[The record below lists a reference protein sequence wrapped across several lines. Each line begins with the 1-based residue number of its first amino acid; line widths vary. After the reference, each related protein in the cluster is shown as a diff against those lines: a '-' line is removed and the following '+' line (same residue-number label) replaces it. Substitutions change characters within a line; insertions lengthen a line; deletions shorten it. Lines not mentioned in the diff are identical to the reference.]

1 MGKKARLV
9 RKTGINKGI
18 LLTDRQRLNW
28 LRLLR
33 SENIGA
39 VSFRNLIDHYK
50 TAENALGALPELSRK
65 GGLSTSVRITTI
77 EEAEKEM
84 QEAERLGIR
93 FIAVGEPDYPTFLKV
108 TEASP
113 PLIAIK
119 GDVSVFQKPSV
130 GIVGSRNAS
139 AAGKKLA
146 AQFAHF
152 LGDAGFTTIS
162 GLARGIDSIVHQ
174 ASLLTGTVA
183 VMAGGIDHIYPPEN
197 KKLYEDIIANGG
209 AIISEMP
216 IAWKPRAID
225 FPRRNRIIA
234 GLSLGLLV
242 VEAALR
248 SGSLITARQAAE
260 MGRLIFAV
268 PGSPLDPRSVGTNN
282 LIKDG
287 AQLTT
292 HPADIIETLTPLIP
306 ASPNSQLNFFEEEDA
321 ASLQFEKDNFSTPH
335 EKYQSPSCLGDDKE
349 RALVLSALSTTP
361 IDLDTLSTHS
371 GVALP
376 NLYLLLV
383 ELELAGKLTRHAG
396 GYVSLSSL
404 DLPQELQHY

>member
-1 MGKKARLV
+1 MAL
-9 RKTGINKGI
+9 KTGKNKGI

-50 TAENALGALPELSRK
+50 TAENALEALPELSRK
-65 GGLSTSVRITTI
+65 GGLPTSVRITTI

-84 QEAERLGIR
+84 QKAERLGIR
-93 FIAVGEPDYPTFLKV
+93 FIGVGEPDYPAFLKV
-108 TEASP
+108 MEASP

-119 GDVSVFQKPSV
+119 GNVSIFEKPSV

-183 VMAGGIDHIYPPEN
+183 VMAGGIDYIYPPEN
-197 KKLYEDIIANGG
+197 KRLHEDIINSGG

-216 IAWKPRAID
+216 ISWRPRAID
-225 FPRRNRIIA
+225 FPRRNRIVA

-260 MGRLIFAV
+260 MGRLTFAI

-287 AQLTT
+287 ALLTT
-292 HPADIIETLTPLIP
+292 HPSDIIEILTPLTP
-306 ASPNSQLNFFEEEDA
+306 TATPSQLNFFEEEKPI
-321 ASLQFEKDNFSTPH
+321 SLQLKKDNLSIIDKKNNT
-335 EKYQSPSCLGDDKE
+335 SSCVGDERE
-349 RALVLSALSTTP
+349 RAAILSALSTTP

-371 GVALP
+371 GVALS
-376 NLYLLLV
+376 NLYLLLI
-383 ELELAGKLTRHAG
+383 ELELAGKLIRHSG

-404 DLPQELQHY
+404 DLPQEPQHY

>member
-1 MGKKARLV
+1 MGKKTRLAL
-9 RKTGINKGI
+9 KTEMNKGI

-50 TAENALGALPELSRK
+50 TAENALAALPELSK
-65 GGLSTSVRITTI
+65 KSGLYTPIRIATLEDT
-77 EEAEKEM
+77 EKEM
-84 QEAERLGIR
+84 QKAERLGIR
-93 FIAVGEPDYPTFLKV
+93 FVGIGEPDYPAFLKV
-108 TEASP
+108 TEAAP

-119 GDVSVFQKPSV
+119 GNVSVFQKPSV

-139 AAGKKLA
+139 AAGKKLT
-146 AQFAHF
+146 AQFARF
-152 LGDAGFTTIS
+152 LGEAGFTIIS
-162 GLARGIDSIVHQ
+162 GLARGIDSIAHQ

-197 KKLYEDIIANGG
+197 KKLHEDIIANGG
-209 AIISEMP
+209 AIVSEMP
-216 IAWKPRAID
+216 ITWKPRAID

-260 MGRLIFAV
+260 IGRLIFAV

-287 AQLTT
+287 ALLTT
-292 HPADIIETLTPLIP
+292 HPSDIIETLTPLTP
-306 ASPNSQLNFFEEEDA
+306 TALNCQLNFFEEP
-321 ASLQFEKDNFSTPH
+321 STPQPGKKSFSSPD
-335 EKYQSPSCLGDDKE
+335 EKTSQPPSIKDDAE
-349 RALVLSALSTTP
+349 LVAVLSALSTTP
-361 IDLDTLSTHS
+361 IDLDTLCTHS
-371 GVALP
+371 GVSLP

-383 ELELAGKLTRHAG
+383 ELELAGKLIRHSD

-404 DLPQELQHY
+404 DLPQESQHY

>member
-1 MGKKARLV
+1 MAL
-9 RKTGINKGI
+9 KTGMNKGI

-50 TAENALGALPELSRK
+50 TAENALAALPDLSRK
-65 GGLSTSVRITTI
+65 GSLSAPIRIATL
-77 EEAEKEM
+77 EDAEKEI
-84 QEAERLGIR
+84 QEAERLGVR
-93 FIAVGEPDYPTFLKV
+93 FVGIGEPDYPAFLKV

-113 PLIAIK
+113 PLISIK
-119 GDVSVFQKPSV
+119 GNFSVFQKPSV

-139 AAGKKLA
+139 AAGKKLTT
-146 AQFAHF
+146 QFAHS
-152 LGDAGFTTIS
+152 LGYAGFTIIS
-162 GLARGIDSIVHQ
+162 GLARGVDSIAHQ
-174 ASLLTGTVA
+174 TSLQTGTVA

-197 KKLYEDIIANGG
+197 KKLYEEIIANGG

-234 GLSLGLLV
+234 GLSLALLV

-248 SGSLITARQAAE
+248 SGSLITARQATE
-260 MGRLIFAV
+260 MGRLIFAI

-287 AQLTT
+287 ALLTT
-292 HPADIIETLTPLIP
+292 HPSDIVEALTPLTP
-306 ASPNSQLNFFEEEDA
+306 TPTNSQLNFFEEP
-321 ASLQFEKDNFSTPH
+321 ASLPLEKNSFNSPDEKNTTP
-335 EKYQSPSCLGDDKE
+335 PPIGDDAE
-349 RALVLSALSTTP
+349 RTAVLSALSTTP

-371 GVALP
+371 GVSLP

-383 ELELAGKLTRHAG
+383 ELELAGKLIRHPG
-396 GYVSLSSL
+396 GYVSLLSL
-404 DLPQELQHY
+404 DLLQEPQHY

>member
-1 MGKKARLV
+1 MV
-9 RKTGINKGI
+9 RKKEINKEI
-18 LLTDRQRLNW
+18 LLTDRQRLSW

-50 TAENALGALPELSRK
+50 TAENALTALPELSRK
-65 GGLSTSVRITTI
+65 GGGSASIKIASL
-77 EEAEKEM
+77 EDAEKEI
-84 QEAERLGIR
+84 QEAERLGVR
-93 FIAVGEPDYPTFLKV
+93 FIGMGEPDYPAFLKV

-119 GDVSVFQKPSV
+119 GNVSIFQKTSI
-130 GIVGSRNAS
+130 GIIGSRNAS
-139 AAGKKLA
+139 AAGKKLT

-152 LGDAGFTTIS
+152 LGEADFVIIS
-162 GLARGIDSIVHQ
+162 GLARGIDSIAHQ
-174 ASLLTGTVA
+174 ASLKTGTVA

-216 IAWKPRAID
+216 ISWKPRAID

-234 GLSLGLLV
+234 ALSLGLLV

-260 MGRLIFAV
+260 MGRLIFAI

-287 AQLTT
+287 ALLTT
-292 HPADIIETLTPLIP
+292 HPSDIIETLTPLISP
-306 ASPNSQLNFFEEEDA
+306 PPNSQLNFFEEPSSLQLEKENFNSEDEKNYHPSLTGDDA
-321 ASLQFEKDNFSTPH
+321 A
-335 EKYQSPSCLGDDKE
+335 
-349 RALVLSALSTTP
+349 RAAVLSALSTTP
-361 IDLDTLSTHS
+361 IDIDTLSTHS
-371 GVALP
+371 GVSLP
-376 NLYLLLV
+376 NLYLLLI
-383 ELELAGKLTRHAG
+383 ELELAGKLIRHSG
-396 GYVSLSSL
+396 GYVSLSNL

>member
-1 MGKKARLV
+1 MAF
-9 RKTGINKGI
+9 KTRMNKGI
-18 LLTDRQRLNW
+18 LLTDRQRLSW
-28 LRLLR
+28 LQLLR

-50 TAENALGALPELSRK
+50 TAENALAALSELRK
-65 GGLSTSVRITTI
+65 KGKISSSLRIATV
-77 EEAEKEM
+77 EDAEKEI

-93 FIAVGEPDYPTFLKV
+93 FIGLGEPDYPSFLRMI
-108 TEASP
+108 EAPP

-119 GDVSVFQKPSV
+119 GNSSVFHKHSI

-152 LGDAGFTTIS
+152 LGDSGFTTIS

-197 KKLYEDIIANGG
+197 KKLQEDIISNGG

-216 IAWKPRAID
+216 ISWKPRAID

-260 MGRLIFAV
+260 MGRLTFAI

-287 AQLTT
+287 ALLTT
-292 HPADIIETLTPLIP
+292 HPSDIIETLTPLT
-306 ASPNSQLNFFEEEDA
+306 STSTNHQCDFFEEPL
-321 ASLQFEKDNFSTPH
+321 SLQLEKEEPYSSDVKNSTP
-335 EKYQSPSCLGDDKE
+335 PSLGDSVE
-349 RALVLSALSTTP
+349 RAAVLTALSTTP

-371 GVALP
+371 GVSLQ

-383 ELELAGKLTRHAG
+383 ELELAGKLTRHSG

-404 DLPQELQHY
+404 DPLQEPQHY

>member
-1 MGKKARLV
+1 MAH
-9 RKTGINKGI
+9 KTGINKGI

-50 TAENALGALPELSRK
+50 TAENALAALPELSRK
-65 GGLSTSVRITTI
+65 GGLSASSLRITTI
-77 EEAEKEM
+77 EDAEKEM

-93 FIAVGEPDYPTFLKV
+93 FIGVGEPDYPVFLKV
-108 TEASP
+108 IEASP

-119 GDVSVFQKPSV
+119 GNVSAFQTPSV

-146 AQFAHF
+146 SQFAHF

-174 ASLLTGTVA
+174 ASLLTGTIA

-234 GLSLGLLV
+234 ALSLGLLV
-242 VEAALR
+242 VEAATR

-260 MGRLIFAV
+260 MGRLIFAI
-268 PGSPLDPRSVGTNN
+268 PGSPLDPRSIGTNN

-287 AQLTT
+287 ALLTT
-292 HPADIIETLTPLIP
+292 HPSDIIEALTPLTP
-306 ASPNSQLNFFEEEDA
+306 TPTHSQLNFFEES
-321 ASLQFEKDNFSTPH
+321 ASLQFEKESFHSPD
-335 EKYQSPSCLGDDKE
+335 EKAYSPSPLGDDEE
-349 RALVLSALSTTP
+349 RTAVLSALSTTP

-371 GVALP
+371 GVSLP

-383 ELELAGKLTRHAG
+383 ELELAGKLIRHSG
-396 GYVSLSSL
+396 GYVSLAHS
-404 DLPQELQHY
+404 DLLQEPQHY

>member
-1 MGKKARLV
+1 MAFETR
-9 RKTGINKGI
+9 INKGI
-18 LLTDRQRLNW
+18 LLTDHQRLNW

-50 TAENALGALPELSRK
+50 TAESALAALPELGKK
-65 GGLSTSVRITTI
+65 GGLSATLRITTI

-84 QEAERLGIR
+84 QEAEKLGIR
-93 FIAVGEPDYPTFLKV
+93 FVCVGEPDYPNFLKMI
-108 TEASP
+108 EAPP

-119 GDVSVFQKPSV
+119 GNVSVFQKPSV

-146 AQFAHF
+146 TQFAHF
-152 LGDAGFTTIS
+152 LGNSGFTTVS

-174 ASLLTGTVA
+174 ASLQTGTVA
-183 VMAGGIDHIYPPEN
+183 VMAGGINHIYPPEN
-197 KKLYEDIIANGG
+197 KKLHEDITSNGG

-216 IAWKPRAID
+216 ISWKPRAID

-260 MGRLIFAV
+260 MGRLTFAI

-287 AQLTT
+287 ALLTT
-292 HPADIIETLTPLIP
+292 HPSDIIETLTPLI
-306 ASPNSQLNFFEEEDA
+306 SPFTYSQRDFFEEPPFLQLEKESLSSSDA
-321 ASLQFEKDNFSTPH
+321 KISIPL
-335 EKYQSPSCLGDDKE
+335 SPGDDAE
-349 RALVLSALSTTP
+349 RVAVLSVLSTTP

-371 GVALP
+371 GVSLQ

-383 ELELAGKLTRHAG
+383 ELELAGKLIRHSG
-396 GYVSLSSL
+396 GYVSLSSPNPL
-404 DLPQELQHY
+404 QESQHY

>member
-1 MGKKARLV
+1 MGKKAKLG
-9 RKTGINKGI
+9 RKAGINKGI

-50 TAENALGALPELSRK
+50 TAENALAALPELSRK
-65 GGLSTSVRITTI
+65 GGLATSIRIATL
-77 EEAEKEM
+77 EDAEKEM
-84 QEAERLGIR
+84 QKAERLGIR
-93 FIAVGEPDYPTFLKV
+93 FVGIGEPDYPAFLKV
-108 TEASP
+108 IEASP

-119 GDVSVFQKPSV
+119 GNVSVFEQSSV

-146 AQFAHF
+146 AQFAHS
-152 LGDAGFTTIS
+152 LGNAGFTIIS
-162 GLARGIDSIVHQ
+162 GLARGIDSIAHQ
-174 ASLLTGTVA
+174 ASLQTGTVA
-183 VMAGGIDHIYPPEN
+183 VMAGGVDHIYPPEN
-197 KKLYEDIIANGG
+197 KKLHEDIIANGG

-216 IAWKPRAID
+216 IGWKPRAID

-260 MGRLIFAV
+260 MGRLTFAI

-287 AQLTT
+287 ALLTT
-292 HPADIIETLTPLIP
+292 HPSDIVETLTPLIP
-306 ASPNSQLNFFEEEDA
+306 TPTNPQMNFFEEA
-321 ASLQFEKDNFSTPH
+321 NSLQLEKDSFNSPD
-335 EKYQSPSCLGDDKE
+335 EKESIPSCIGDEKE
-349 RALVLSALSTTP
+349 RLAVLCALSTTP

-371 GVALP
+371 GVPLSK
-376 NLYLLLV
+376 LYLLLV
-383 ELELAGKLTRHAG
+383 ELELAGKLIRHSG
-396 GYVSLSSL
+396 GYVSLSNFDPL
-404 DLPQELQHY
+404 QEPLHY

>member
-1 MGKKARLV
+1 M
-9 RKTGINKGI
+9 NKGI

-33 SENIGA
+33 SENIGS

-50 TAENALGALPELSRK
+50 TAENALAALPELSRK
-65 GGLSTSVRITTI
+65 GGLSTSIRITTI
-77 EEAEKEM
+77 EDAEKEM

-93 FIAVGEPDYPTFLKV
+93 FVGIGEPDYPVFLKV

-119 GDVSVFQKPSV
+119 GNILAFQKPSV

-152 LGDAGFTTIS
+152 LGEAGFTIIS
-162 GLARGIDSIVHQ
+162 GLARGIDSIAHQ

-183 VMAGGIDHIYPPEN
+183 VMAGGIDYIYPPEN
-197 KKLYEDIIANGG
+197 KKLHEDIISNGG

-260 MGRLIFAV
+260 MGRLTFAI

-282 LIKDG
+282 LIKEG
-287 AQLTT
+287 ALLTT
-292 HPADIIETLTPLIP
+292 HPSDIIETLTPLTP
-306 ASPNSQLNFFEEEDA
+306 TSKNSQLNFFEEPA
-321 ASLQFEKDNFSTPH
+321 PLQFEKEDS
-335 EKYQSPSCLGDDKE
+335 SPSGEKTNSLSPIGNDAE
-349 RALVLSALSTTP
+349 RTAVLSALSTTP

-371 GVALP
+371 GVSLP

-383 ELELAGKLTRHAG
+383 ELELAGKLIRHSG

-404 DLPQELQHY
+404 DLPQEPQHY

>member
-9 RKTGINKGI
+9 LKTGINKGI

-50 TAENALGALPELSRK
+50 TAENALEALPELSKK
-65 GGLSTSVRITTI
+65 GGLTTSIRIATL
-77 EEAEKEM
+77 EDAEKEM
-84 QEAERLGIR
+84 QKAERLGIR
-93 FIAVGEPDYPTFLKV
+93 FVGMGEPDYPAFLKV

-113 PLIAIK
+113 PLVAIK
-119 GDVSVFQKPSV
+119 GNFSVFQKPSV

-139 AAGKKLA
+139 AAGKKLT

-152 LGDAGFTTIS
+152 LGNADFTVIS
-162 GLARGIDSIVHQ
+162 GLARGIDSIAHQ

-216 IAWKPRAID
+216 ISWKPRAID

-242 VEAALR
+242 VEAAMR
-248 SGSLITARQAAE
+248 SGSLITARQATE
-260 MGRLIFAV
+260 LGRLIFAL

-287 AQLTT
+287 ALLTT
-292 HPADIIETLTPLIP
+292 HPSDIVETLTPLIP
-306 ASPNSQLNFFEEEDA
+306 NTVNPQLNLFEESS
-321 ASLQFEKDNFSTPH
+321 SLFEQENLSSTNVTN
-335 EKYQSPSCLGDDKE
+335 DKIAPLENTAE
-349 RALVLSALSTTP
+349 RAAVLSALSTTP

-371 GVALP
+371 GVSLQ

-383 ELELAGKLTRHAG
+383 ELDLAGKLIRHSG
-396 GYVSLSSL
+396 GYVSLSSS
-404 DLPQELQHY
+404 DLPQEFQRC

>member
-1 MGKKARLV
+1 M
-9 RKTGINKGI
+9 NKGI

-39 VSFRNLIDHYK
+39 VSFRNLIDHYQ
-50 TAENALGALPELSRK
+50 TAENALDALLELNKK
-65 GGLSTSVRITTI
+65 GSLCRSIKIATL
-77 EEAEKEM
+77 EDAEKEM
-84 QEAERLGIR
+84 QKAERLNIR
-93 FIAVGEPDYPTFLKV
+93 FVGIGEPDYPAYLKV

-119 GDVSVFQKPSV
+119 GDSSAFQKPSV

-139 AAGKKLA
+139 AAGKKLT

-152 LGDAGFTTIS
+152 LGNAGFTIIS
-162 GLARGIDSIVHQ
+162 GLARGIDSIAHQ
-174 ASLLTGTVA
+174 ASLQTGTIA

-197 KKLYEDIIANGG
+197 QKLYENIINNGG

-216 IAWKPRAID
+216 ISWKPRATD

-242 VEAALR
+242 VEAAMR

-260 MGRLIFAV
+260 MGRLVFAI
-268 PGSPLDPRSVGTNN
+268 PNSPLDPRSVGTNN
-282 LIKDG
+282 LIKNG
-287 AQLTT
+287 ALLST
-292 HPADIIETLTPLIP
+292 HPSDIIETLTPLTQNTV
-306 ASPNSQLNFFEEEDA
+306 NSQLDFFEKANSFQFQESIPT
-321 ASLQFEKDNFSTPH
+321 SLYPESSTP
-335 EKYQSPSCLGDDKE
+335 SPIRNDAE
-349 RALVLSALSTTP
+349 RAAVLSSLSTTP
-361 IDLDTLSTHS
+361 IDLDTLSAHS
-371 GVALP
+371 GVSLQ

-383 ELELAGKLTRHAG
+383 ELDLAGKLIRHSG
-396 GYVSLSSL
+396 GYVSLLNL
-404 DLPQELQHY
+404 DLPEEIQRY

>member
-1 MGKKARLV
+1 M
-9 RKTGINKGI
+9 NKGI

-39 VSFRNLIDHYK
+39 VSFRTLIDHYK
-50 TAENALGALPELSRK
+50 TAENALAALPELSRK
-65 GGLSTSVRITTI
+65 GGLSASIRITTI

-84 QEAERLGIR
+84 QEAEKLGIR
-93 FIAVGEPDYPTFLKV
+93 FIGVGEPDYPVFLKV

-113 PLIAIK
+113 PLIAVK
-119 GDVSVFQKPSV
+119 GDISVFQKPSV

-146 AQFAHF
+146 SQFAHF
-152 LGDAGFTTIS
+152 LGDTGFTTIS

-183 VMAGGIDHIYPPEN
+183 VMAGGIEHIYPPEN

-216 IAWKPRAID
+216 ISWKPRAID

-260 MGRLIFAV
+260 MGRLIFAI

-287 AQLTT
+287 ALLTT
-292 HPADIIETLTPLIP
+292 HPSDIIEMLSPLTPSP
-306 ASPNSQLNFFEEEDA
+306 ANFQLNFFEEGETA
-321 ASLQFEKDNFSTPH
+321 TLQFEKDNFN
-335 EKYQSPSCLGDDKE
+335 EYNNPSYFGDDKE
-349 RALVLSALSTTP
+349 RATVLSALSTTP

-396 GYVSLSSL
+396 GYVSLSSS
-404 DLPQELQHY
+404 DLLQEPQHY

>member
-1 MGKKARLV
+1 MGKKVRLGL
-9 RKTGINKGI
+9 KTGINKGI

-50 TAENALGALPELSRK
+50 TAENALAALPELSRK
-65 GGLSTSVRITTI
+65 GGLSTSIRITTI
-77 EEAEKEM
+77 EDAEKEM
-84 QEAERLGIR
+84 REAERLGIR
-93 FIAVGEPDYPTFLKV
+93 FVGIGEPDYPAFLKV

-119 GDVSVFQKPSV
+119 GNILVFQKPSV

-139 AAGKKLA
+139 AAGKKLT
-146 AQFAHF
+146 AQFANF
-152 LGDAGFTTIS
+152 LGESGFTTIS
-162 GLARGIDSIVHQ
+162 GLARGIDSIAHQ

-197 KKLYEDIIANGG
+197 KKLHEDIISNGG

-260 MGRLIFAV
+260 MGRLTFAI

-282 LIKDG
+282 LIKEG
-287 AQLTT
+287 ALLTT
-292 HPADIIETLTPLIP
+292 HPSDIIETLTPLAP
-306 ASPNSQLNFFEEEDA
+306 TPKNSQLNFFEEP
-321 ASLQFEKDNFSTPH
+321 ASLQFEKEDRFSSPD
-335 EKYQSPSCLGDDKE
+335 EKNNSLSSVGNDAE
-349 RALVLSALSTTP
+349 RAAVLSALSTTP
-361 IDLDTLSTHS
+361 IDLDTLSAHS
-371 GVALP
+371 GVSLP

-383 ELELAGKLTRHAG
+383 ELELAGKLTRHSG
-396 GYVSLSSL
+396 GYVSLSHL
-404 DLPQELQHY
+404 DLLQEPQHY

>member
-1 MGKKARLV
+1 M
-9 RKTGINKGI
+9 NKGI

-50 TAENALGALPELSRK
+50 TAENALAALPELSRK
-65 GGLSTSVRITTI
+65 GGLSTSIRITTI
-77 EEAEKEM
+77 EDAEKEM
-84 QEAERLGIR
+84 QAAERLGIR
-93 FIAVGEPDYPTFLKV
+93 FIGVGEPDYPPFLKV
-108 TEASP
+108 MEASP

-119 GDVSVFQKPSV
+119 GNISVFQKPSV

-152 LGDAGFTTIS
+152 LGNAGFATIS

-197 KKLYEDIIANGG
+197 KKLYEDIVANGG

-260 MGRLIFAV
+260 IGRLTFAI

-292 HPADIIETLTPLIP
+292 HPSDIIETLTPLTP
-306 ASPNSQLNFFEEEDA
+306 PPQNSQLNFFEEGEA
-321 ASLQFEKDNFSTPH
+321 ASIEFEKKQVNESNEKDN
-335 EKYQSPSCLGDDKE
+335 KPSALKNDKE
-349 RALVLSALSTTP
+349 RAAVFSALSTTP

-371 GVALP
+371 GVSLP

-383 ELELAGKLTRHAG
+383 ELELSGKLIRHSG
-396 GYVSLSSL
+396 GYVSLSNS
-404 DLPQELQHY
+404 DLLQEHQRY

>member
-1 MGKKARLV
+1 MGKKAKLG
-9 RKTGINKGI
+9 RKTGVNKGI

-50 TAENALGALPELSRK
+50 TAENALAALPELSRK
-65 GGLSTSVRITTI
+65 GGLATSIRIATL
-77 EEAEKEM
+77 EDAEKEM
-84 QEAERLGIR
+84 QEAEKLGIR
-93 FIAVGEPDYPTFLKV
+93 FVGIGEPDYPTFLKV

-119 GDVSVFQKPSV
+119 GNVSVFEKASV

-152 LGDAGFTTIS
+152 LGNADFTIIS
-162 GLARGIDSIVHQ
+162 GLARGIDSIAHQ
-174 ASLLTGTVA
+174 ASLQTGTVA

-197 KKLYEDIIANGG
+197 KKLHEDIIANGG

-216 IAWKPRAID
+216 IGWKPRAID

-242 VEAALR
+242 VEAALQ

-260 MGRLIFAV
+260 MGRLTFAI

-282 LIKDG
+282 LLKDG
-287 AQLTT
+287 ALLTT
-292 HPADIIETLTPLIP
+292 HPSDIIETLTPLIP
-306 ASPNSQLNFFEEEDA
+306 TPTNHQLNFFEELP
-321 ASLQFEKDNFSTPH
+321 SLQLEKDCFNSSD
-335 EKYQSPSCLGDDKE
+335 EKTNITSFVGDE
-349 RALVLSALSTTP
+349 RERRAVLSALSTTP
-361 IDLDTLSTHS
+361 IDLDTLSTNS
-371 GVALP
+371 GVSLS

-383 ELELAGKLTRHAG
+383 ELELAGKLIRHSG
-396 GYVSLSSL
+396 GYVSLSNF
-404 DLPQELQHY
+404 DLLQEPPHY

>member
-1 MGKKARLV
+1 MGKKVRLV
-9 RKTGINKGI
+9 RKTEINKGI
-18 LLTDRQRLNW
+18 LLTDRQRLSW

-50 TAENALGALPELSRK
+50 TAENALAALPELIRK
-65 GGLSTSVRITTI
+65 GGGSASIKIASLEDT
-77 EEAEKEM
+77 EKEI

-93 FIAVGEPDYPTFLKV
+93 FIGMGEPDYPVFLKV
-108 TEASP
+108 TEAPP

-119 GDVSVFQKPSV
+119 GNVSIFQKTSI
-130 GIVGSRNAS
+130 GIIGSRNAS
-139 AAGKKLA
+139 AAGKKLT

-152 LGDAGFTTIS
+152 LGEEDFVTIS
-162 GLARGIDSIVHQ
+162 GLARGIDSVAHQ
-174 ASLLTGTVA
+174 ASLKTGTVA

-216 IAWKPRAID
+216 ISWKPRAID

-234 GLSLGLLV
+234 ALSLGLLV

-260 MGRLIFAV
+260 MGRLIFAI

-287 AQLTT
+287 ALLTT
-292 HPADIIETLTPLIP
+292 HPSDIIETLTPLI
-306 ASPNSQLNFFEEEDA
+306 SSLPNSQLNFFEEPSSLQLEKEDCNSVDEKNSHPSLMGDDDA
-321 ASLQFEKDNFSTPH
+321 A
-335 EKYQSPSCLGDDKE
+335 
-349 RALVLSALSTTP
+349 RAAILSALSTTP
-361 IDLDTLSTHS
+361 IDIDTLSTHA
-371 GVALP
+371 GVPLP
-376 NLYLLLV
+376 TLYLLLV
-383 ELELAGKLTRHAG
+383 ELELAGKLIRHSG
-396 GYVSLSSL
+396 GCVSLSNL
-404 DLPQELQHY
+404 DLPQEPQHY

>member
-1 MGKKARLV
+1 MVL
-9 RKTGINKGI
+9 KTGMNKGI
-18 LLTDRQRLNW
+18 LLTDRQRLSW

-50 TAENALGALPELSRK
+50 TAENALEALPELSKK
-65 GGLSTSVRITTI
+65 GGLSTPIRITTI
-77 EEAEKEM
+77 EDAEKEM

-93 FIAVGEPDYPTFLKV
+93 FVGIGEPDYPAFLKV
-108 TEASP
+108 IEASP

-119 GDVSVFQKPSV
+119 GNILAFQKPSV

-139 AAGKKLA
+139 AAGKKLT

-152 LGDAGFTTIS
+152 LGEAGFTTIS
-162 GLARGIDSIVHQ
+162 GLARGIDSIAHQ
-174 ASLLTGTVA
+174 ASLLTGTIA

-197 KKLYEDIIANGG
+197 KKLHEDIIANGG

-216 IAWKPRAID
+216 IAWKARAID

-260 MGRLIFAV
+260 MGRLTFAI

-282 LIKDG
+282 LIKEG
-287 AQLTT
+287 ALLTT
-292 HPADIIETLTPLIP
+292 HPSDIIETLTPL
-306 ASPNSQLNFFEEEDA
+306 ASTPTNSQLNFFEES
-321 ASLQFEKDNFSTPH
+321 ASLQLEKKGNFSPPD
-335 EKYQSPSCLGDDKE
+335 EKNNNLSSVGNDTE
-349 RALVLSALSTTP
+349 RAAVLSALSTTP

-371 GVALP
+371 GVSLP

-383 ELELAGKLTRHAG
+383 ELELAGKLIRHSG
-396 GYVSLSSL
+396 GYVSLSRL
-404 DLPQELQHY
+404 DLLQEPQHY

>member
-1 MGKKARLV
+1 MV
-9 RKTGINKGI
+9 HKTGMNKGI

-50 TAENALGALPELSRK
+50 TAENALEALPELSRK
-65 GGLSTSVRITTI
+65 GGLSGSIRIATL
-77 EEAEKEM
+77 EDAEKEM

-93 FIAVGEPDYPTFLKV
+93 FIGIGEPDYPTFLKV

-119 GDVSVFQKPSV
+119 GNISVFQKPSV

-139 AAGKKLA
+139 AAGKKLT

-152 LGDAGFTTIS
+152 LGNAGFTTIS
-162 GLARGIDSIVHQ
+162 GLARGIDSVAHQ

-183 VMAGGIDHIYPPEN
+183 VMAGGIEHVYPPEN
-197 KKLYEDIIANGG
+197 KKLHEDIIINGG

-234 GLSLGLLV
+234 GLSLGLLII
-242 VEAALR
+242 EAALR

-260 MGRLIFAV
+260 MGRLIFAI
-268 PGSPLDPRSVGTNN
+268 PGSPLDPRSIGTNN

-287 AQLTT
+287 ALLTT
-292 HPADIIETLTPLIP
+292 HPSDIIETLTPLTP
-306 ASPNSQLNFFEEEDA
+306 KAVNSQLNFFEE
-321 ASLQFEKDNFSTPH
+321 STPLQL
-335 EKYQSPSCLGDDKE
+335 EKESFYSPDKESNSSFSLGDDKE
-349 RALVLSALSTTP
+349 RTAVLSALSTTP

-371 GVALP
+371 GVSLQ

-383 ELELAGKLTRHAG
+383 ELELAGKLIRHSG
-396 GYVSLSSL
+396 GYVSLSNL
-404 DLPQELQHY
+404 DLLQEPQHY

>member
-9 RKTGINKGI
+9 LKTGINKGI

-50 TAENALGALPELSRK
+50 TAENALAALPELSRK
-65 GGLSTSVRITTI
+65 GGLATPIKIATI
-77 EEAEKEM
+77 EDAEKEM

-93 FIAVGEPDYPTFLKV
+93 FVGLGEPDYPALLKV

-119 GDVSVFQKPSV
+119 GNISVFQKQSV

-146 AQFAHF
+146 TQFARF
-152 LGDAGFTTIS
+152 LGDAGFTIIS
-162 GLARGIDSIVHQ
+162 GLARGIDSIAHQ

-197 KKLYEDIIANGG
+197 KKLHEDILTNGG

-216 IAWKPRAID
+216 ISWKPRAID

-242 VEAALR
+242 VEAAMR

-260 MGRLIFAV
+260 IGRLIFAI

-287 AQLTT
+287 ALLTT
-292 HPADIIETLTPLIP
+292 HPSDIIETLTPLT
-306 ASPNSQLNFFEEEDA
+306 PNAVNLQLNFLKNQQRFNLKRKILVHLMKKHLT
-321 ASLQFEKDNFSTPH
+321 SLQ
-335 EKYQSPSCLGDDKE
+335 
-349 RALVLSALSTTP
+349 
-361 IDLDTLSTHS
+361 
-371 GVALP
+371 
-376 NLYLLLV
+376 
-383 ELELAGKLTRHAG
+383 LEMTQN
-396 GYVSLSSL
+396 VQLSSL
-404 DLPQELQHY
+404 PSQ

>member
-1 MGKKARLV
+1 MGL
-9 RKTGINKGI
+9 KTGINKGI
-18 LLTDRQRLNW
+18 LLTDYQRLNW

-50 TAENALGALPELSRK
+50 TAENALAALPGLSRK
-65 GGLSTSVRITTI
+65 GGLCTPIRIATL
-77 EEAEKEM
+77 EDAEKEI

-93 FIAVGEPDYPTFLKV
+93 FVGIGEPDYPAFLKV

-113 PLIAIK
+113 PLITIK
-119 GDVSVFQKPSV
+119 GNVAAFQKPSV

-152 LGDAGFTTIS
+152 LGDAGFTIIS
-162 GLARGIDSIVHQ
+162 GLARGIDSIAHQ

-248 SGSLITARQAAE
+248 SGSLITARQATE
-260 MGRLIFAV
+260 MGRLIFAI

-287 AQLTT
+287 ALLTT
-292 HPADIIETLTPLIP
+292 HPSDIVETLTPLTP
-306 ASPNSQLNFFEEEDA
+306 MSLNSQLNFFEEAET
-321 ASLQFEKDNFSTPH
+321 LKIEKESFCLPEEESC
-335 EKYQSPSCLGDDKE
+335 SPPSIGDDTE
-349 RALVLSALSTTP
+349 RTAVLSALSMTP

-371 GVALP
+371 GVPLQH
-376 NLYLLLV
+376 LYLLLV
-383 ELELAGKLTRHAG
+383 ELELAGKLIRHSG

-404 DLPQELQHY
+404 DPLQASQHY

>member
-1 MGKKARLV
+1 M
-9 RKTGINKGI
+9 
-18 LLTDRQRLNW
+18 LTDRQRLNW

-50 TAENALGALPELSRK
+50 TAENALEALPELSKK
-65 GGLSTSVRITTI
+65 GGLTTSIRIATL
-77 EEAEKEM
+77 EDAEKEM
-84 QEAERLGIR
+84 QKAERLGIR
-93 FIAVGEPDYPTFLKV
+93 FVGMGEPDYPAFLKV

-113 PLIAIK
+113 PLVAIK
-119 GDVSVFQKPSV
+119 GNFSVFQKPSV

-139 AAGKKLA
+139 AAGKKLT

-152 LGDAGFTTIS
+152 LGNADFTVIS
-162 GLARGIDSIVHQ
+162 GLARGIDSIAHQ

-216 IAWKPRAID
+216 ISWKPRAID

-242 VEAALR
+242 VEAAMR
-248 SGSLITARQAAE
+248 SGSLITARQATE
-260 MGRLIFAV
+260 LGRLIFAL

-287 AQLTT
+287 ALLTT
-292 HPADIIETLTPLIP
+292 HPSDIVETLTPLIP
-306 ASPNSQLNFFEEEDA
+306 NTVNPQLNLFEESS
-321 ASLQFEKDNFSTPH
+321 SLFEQENLSSTNVTN
-335 EKYQSPSCLGDDKE
+335 DKIAPLENTAE
-349 RALVLSALSTTP
+349 RAAVLSALSTTP

-371 GVALP
+371 GVSLQ

-383 ELELAGKLTRHAG
+383 ELDLAGKLIRHSG
-396 GYVSLSSL
+396 GYVSLSSS
-404 DLPQELQHY
+404 DLPQEFQRC

>member
-1 MGKKARLV
+1 MGL
-9 RKTGINKGI
+9 KTGINKGI

-50 TAENALGALPELSRK
+50 TAENALAALPELSRK
-65 GGLSTSVRITTI
+65 GGLSTSIRIATL
-77 EEAEKEM
+77 EDAEKEM
-84 QEAERLGIR
+84 QEAERLSIR
-93 FIAVGEPDYPTFLKV
+93 FVGIGEPDYPAFLKV
-108 TEASP
+108 TEAAP

-119 GDVSVFQKPSV
+119 GNVAVFQKSSV
-130 GIVGSRNAS
+130 GIVGSRNGS
-139 AAGKKLA
+139 AAGKKLT
-146 AQFAHF
+146 AQFARF
-152 LGDAGFTTIS
+152 LGDAGFTIIS
-162 GLARGIDSIVHQ
+162 GLARGIDSIAHQ

-197 KKLYEDIIANGG
+197 KKLHEDIIANGG

-216 IAWKPRAID
+216 ISWKPRAID

-248 SGSLITARQAAE
+248 SGSLITARQATE
-260 MGRLIFAV
+260 MGRLIFAI

-287 AQLTT
+287 ALLTT
-292 HPADIIETLTPLIP
+292 HPSDIVETLTPLTPTAI
-306 ASPNSQLNFFEEEDA
+306 NSQLNFFEEAET
-321 ASLQFEKDNFSTPH
+321 LQIEKESFRSPD
-335 EKYQSPSCLGDDKE
+335 EKTYSPPSIGDDAE
-349 RALVLSALSTTP
+349 RIAVLSALSMTP

-371 GVALP
+371 GVPLQH
-376 NLYLLLV
+376 LYLLLV
-383 ELELAGKLTRHAG
+383 ELELAGKLIRHSG
-396 GYVSLSSL
+396 GYVSLSSS
-404 DLPQELQHY
+404 DLLQAFQHY

>member
-1 MGKKARLV
+1 M
-9 RKTGINKGI
+9 NKGI

-50 TAENALGALPELSRK
+50 TAENALIALPELSKK
-65 GGLSTSVRITTI
+65 GGLSTSIRITTI
-77 EEAEKEM
+77 EDAEKEM
-84 QEAERLGIR
+84 EAAERLGIR
-93 FIAVGEPDYPTFLKV
+93 FIGVGEPDYPAFLKV
-108 TEASP
+108 MEASP
-113 PLIAIK
+113 PLIAVK
-119 GDVSVFQKPSV
+119 GNISVFKKPSV

-139 AAGKKLA
+139 AAGKKLT

-152 LGDAGFTTIS
+152 LGNAGFTTIS
-162 GLARGIDSIVHQ
+162 GLARGIDSIAHQ

-197 KKLYEDIIANGG
+197 KKLHEDIVANGG
-209 AIISEMP
+209 VIISEMP

-260 MGRLIFAV
+260 MGRLTFAI

-292 HPADIIETLTPLIP
+292 HPSDIIETLAPLTTP
-306 ASPNSQLNFFEEEDA
+306 SPNSQLNFFEEGEA
-321 ASLQFEKDNFSTPH
+321 VSLQFEKSKFYESDAKDNN
-335 EKYQSPSCLGDDKE
+335 PSSLENDAE
-349 RALVLSALSTTP
+349 RAAVLSVLSITP

-371 GVALP
+371 GVPLP

-383 ELELAGKLTRHAG
+383 ELELAGKLIRHSG
-396 GYVSLSSL
+396 GYVSLSNF
-404 DLPQELQHY
+404 DLLQESQHY

>member
-1 MGKKARLV
+1 MGL
-9 RKTGINKGI
+9 KTGINKGI

-50 TAENALGALPELSRK
+50 TAEAALEALPELSRK
-65 GGLSTSVRITTI
+65 GGLPASVRIATI
-77 EEAEKEM
+77 EEAEKEI

-93 FIAVGEPDYPTFLKV
+93 FVGVGEPDYPAFLKV
-108 TEASP
+108 TESSP
-113 PLIAIK
+113 PLITIK
-119 GDVSVFQKPSV
+119 GNVAAFQKPSV

-146 AQFAHF
+146 TQFAHC

-197 KKLYEDIIANGG
+197 KKLHEDIISNGG

-216 IAWKPRAID
+216 ISWKPRAID

-242 VEAALR
+242 IEAALR

-260 MGRLIFAV
+260 MGRLTFAI
-268 PGSPLDPRSVGTNN
+268 PGSPLDPRSIGTNN

-287 AQLTT
+287 ALLTT
-292 HPADIIETLTPLIP
+292 HPSDIIETLTPLTP
-306 ASPNSQLNFFEEEDA
+306 AAIHSQLNFFEEEKSV
-321 ASLQFEKDNFSTPH
+321 SLQLEKDNLSVPN
-335 EKYQSPSCLGDDKE
+335 EKNSRSSCVGDERE
-349 RALVLSALSTTP
+349 RAAVLSALSTTP
-361 IDLDTLSTHS
+361 IDLDTLRTHS
-371 GVALP
+371 GVSLS
-376 NLYLLLV
+376 NLYLFLV
-383 ELELAGKLTRHAG
+383 ELELAGKLIRHSG

-404 DLPQELQHY
+404 DLPQELRHY